1 MFTKAEVIFLDEPTS
16 GLDVRTRHDVLHLL
30 DELNQQGLTIVLTTH
45 DLNGIAAHLPKI
57 VCLNTRVIGAGSPEE
72 VLVPDVLERT
82 YGSPMHILEHG
93 GMRVVVDAPLG
104 VVGDSGRGNCVNSVA
119 QSGLVAIDL
128 FKPFEFEF
136 FRNGVLVATLAG
148 ALCGVVG
155 CYVVLR
161 NMSYIGHGLSH
172 SIFGGYAVAGLLGI
186 NLFLGAGA
194 WGVLT
199 ALAIGGIV
207 RRRPIGSDAAIGV
220 VTTAAF
226 AFGLAIVQLYGSP
239 GRNADALLFGNVLG
253 VTWADV
259 WLIVGVSLGALA
271 FIFIGYRQLLFTTFD
286 AEVARA
292 TGVRT
297 SVVDALLMVLLS
309 ATVLSTMNVMGVTLV
324 AANLVIPAVVARMLT
339 DSFARMLMLAG
350 LVGAVSG
357 FVGMNASYHL
367 DVASGPTI
375 VLTAAV
381 FFVLAFVAGGS
392 FRRRAAGVGHAH

>member
-1 MFTKAEVIFLDEPTS
+1 M
-16 GLDVRTRHDVLHLL
+16 
-30 DELNQQGLTIVLTTH
+30 
-45 DLNGIAAHLPKI
+45 IAAI
-57 VCLNTRVIGAGSPEE
+57 AAV
-72 VLVPDVLERT
+72 
-82 YGSPMHILEHG
+82 
-93 GMRVVVDAPLG
+93 
-104 VVGDSGRGNCVNSVA
+104 
-119 QSGLVAIDL
+119 DL
-128 FKPFEFEF
+128 FRPFEFEF
-136 FRNGVLVATLAG
+136 FRNGVIVATLAG

-172 SIFGGYAVAGLLGI
+172 AIFGGYAVAGLIGI

-199 ALAIGGIV
+199 ALTIGAIV

-259 WLIVGVSLGALA
+259 WLIVGVSVAALI
-271 FIFIGYRQLLFTTFD
+271 FIFVGYRQLLFTTFD
-286 AEVARA
+286 AEVAQA

-297 SVVDALLMVLLS
+297 NLVDGLLMVLLS
-309 ATVLSTMNVMGVTLV
+309 ATVLATMNVMGVTLI
-324 AANLVIPAVVARMLT
+324 AANLVVPAVVARMLT
-339 DSFARMLMLAG
+339 DSFGRMLGYAG
-350 LVGAVSG
+350 VIGAVSG

-375 VLTAAV
+375 VLTAAL
-381 FFVLAFVAGGS
+381 FFILAFVGGGT
-392 FRRRAAGVGHAH
+392 FRRRASVVGHAH